1 MGWLPG
7 RGRRGFL
14 EVGIGV
20 ALASAVVTTI
30 VLADARS
37 ARPGSSRG
45 RTASPGEE
53 AAAVGTEASS
63 GPGRQL
69 VGFDPARRPEPGGPG
84 TVALDDDRRAV
95 LTVDPVLEDHL
106 RGELARYEVPWGA
119 VVVLEPGTG
128 RVRAWVSH
136 STANPG
142 AGDLVRDPSPP
153 AASVFK
159 LITAAALVDVAGAR
173 PSDRVCGHGGHRRI
187 LPRHLEDD
195 PARDRECPTLAEA
208 MGGSVNVVFAKL
220 ADRHLVHATL
230 ARYAEAFGFG
240 HALPFDAPTRAS
252 PISLPDKEAS
262 RLEFARTAAGFWHVH
277 LSPFHAALVAA
288 TLANDGRMPRA
299 RMVDRVLDGD
309 GDVLYEPS
317 PEIFRAVV
325 PRRTAQLVGRMM
337 EQTCR
342 PGGTA
347 DRAFFD
353 RRGRPFLPGIRV
365 AGKTGS
371 LSTDRPYRGYSWWV
385 GFAPADD
392 PQLAVAA
399 LVVNRPRWRI
409 KASYLAR
416 EALRVG
422 LPRASSAAGESR

>member
-1 MGWLPG
+1 
-7 RGRRGFL
+7 
-14 EVGIGV
+14 
-20 ALASAVVTTI
+20 
-30 VLADARS
+30 
-37 ARPGSSRG
+37 
-45 RTASPGEE
+45 
-53 AAAVGTEASS
+53 
-63 GPGRQL
+63 
-69 VGFDPARRPEPGGPG
+69 
-84 TVALDDDRRAV
+84 
-95 LTVDPVLEDHL
+95 
-106 RGELARYEVPWGA
+106 
-119 VVVLEPGTG
+119 
-128 RVRAWVSH
+128 
-136 STANPG
+136 
-142 AGDLVRDPSPP
+142 
-153 AASVFK
+153 
-159 LITAAALVDVAGAR
+159 
-173 PSDRVCGHGGHRRI
+173 
-187 LPRHLEDD
+187 
-195 PARDRECPTLAEA
+195 DRECPTLAEA

-220 ADRHLVHATL
+220 ADRHLDHATL

-317 PEIFRAVV
+317 PEVFRAVV

-353 RRGRPFLPGIRV
+353 RQGRPFLPGIRV

-422 LPRASSAAGESR
+422 LPRAASAAGESR